1 VLDFERSTLTENNLG
16 NMGPDTASKRLLRF
30 ESVIAGVELPEDEL
44 PEGNTTMPIDLIVT
58 NTSFY
63 DPSNSAQN
71 RVEKISC
78 FAVLSRC
85 FRGAFAG
92 FAEVLCGLSW
102 LSHHNSHPLHTIRI
116 VLRTLTH
123 CLHIA

>member
-1 VLDFERSTLTENNLG
+1 MPDYYGESKVLDFERSTLTENNLG

-71 RVEKISC
+71 RI
-78 FAVLSRC
+78 
-85 FRGAFAG
+85 
-92 FAEVLCGLSW
+92 
-102 LSHHNSHPLHTIRI
+102 H
-116 VLRTLTH
+116 
-123 CLHIA
+123 